1 MRSRDRELEDEID
14 RAAIMLGAAKCLHAR
29 SYWAKRL
36 EELVA
41 KRSAERVREM
51 EHERGLA

>member
-51 EHERGLA
+51 ERERGLA